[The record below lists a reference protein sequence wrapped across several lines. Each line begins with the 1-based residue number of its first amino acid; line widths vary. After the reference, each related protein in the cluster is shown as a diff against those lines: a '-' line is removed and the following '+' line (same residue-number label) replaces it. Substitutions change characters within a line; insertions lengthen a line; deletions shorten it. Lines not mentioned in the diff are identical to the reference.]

1 MQVFGKDNYIELN
14 GIVSFFVSLFV
25 SAITPFTYMMISN
38 YDNKETAYW
47 ILFISFGS
55 FNLIGSILNCFL
67 DESPIDLENLVKEI
81 ADKEY

>member
-1 MQVFGKDNYIELN
+1 
-14 GIVSFFVSLFV
+14 
-25 SAITPFTYMMISN
+25 MMISN